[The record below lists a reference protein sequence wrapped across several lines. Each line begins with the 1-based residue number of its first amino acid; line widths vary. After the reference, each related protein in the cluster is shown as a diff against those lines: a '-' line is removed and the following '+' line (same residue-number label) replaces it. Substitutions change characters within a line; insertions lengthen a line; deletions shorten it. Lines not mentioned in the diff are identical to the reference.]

1 MRRGSPLV
9 RGEFRSEMLDIV
21 EPCAFLGANQ
31 SRQNH
36 LTGNGSDDCG
46 A

>member
-31 SRQNH
+31 SRLNH
-36 LTGNGSDDCG
+36 VNEIGVYDRI